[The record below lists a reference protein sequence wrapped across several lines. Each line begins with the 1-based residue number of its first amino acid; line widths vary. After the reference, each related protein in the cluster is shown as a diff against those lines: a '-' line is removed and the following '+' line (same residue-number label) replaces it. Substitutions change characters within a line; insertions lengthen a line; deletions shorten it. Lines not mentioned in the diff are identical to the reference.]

1 MSIARRD
8 LLVRKT
14 RRLGP
19 EELMILLPARVVGMI
34 DQTDEVLWYYKTV
47 GPARRC
53 LSSWRAV

>member
-53 LSSWRAV
+53 LSS